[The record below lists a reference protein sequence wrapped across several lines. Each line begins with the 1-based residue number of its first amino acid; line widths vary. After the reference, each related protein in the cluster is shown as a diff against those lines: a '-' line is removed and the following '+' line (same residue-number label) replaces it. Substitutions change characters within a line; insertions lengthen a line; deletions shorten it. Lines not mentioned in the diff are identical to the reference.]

1 MNDAKIQFSPAEM
14 ELMNNSALILT
25 KNKVLLKIKT
35 MLEGLQEELVHT
47 VYQQP
52 DFSSH
57 PIFQESPKIS
67 KGENYLGLPYL
78 VLDYP
83 RIFDSLNI
91 LAIRTM
97 FWWGHFFSVTLHTS
111 GVYKDDI
118 MAVIQDR
125 YAYLAQNQFYIGVNE
140 DPWQHHFEE
149 DNYLLI
155 ADIDEAQFR
164 DYCSGSD
171 HLKIAAQFP
180 LWDANFVMD
189 DLYESWKKLAQLA
202 TI

>member
-25 KNKVLLKIKT
+25 KNKVLLKVKT

-83 RIFDSLNI
+83 RMFDSLNI
-91 LAIRTM
+91 LQ
-97 FWWGHFFSVTLHTS
+97 SV
-111 GVYKDDI
+111 
-118 MAVIQDR
+118 
-125 YAYLAQNQFYIGVNE
+125 
-140 DPWQHHFEE
+140 P
-149 DNYLLI
+149 
-155 ADIDEAQFR
+155 
-164 DYCSGSD
+164 CSGGA
-171 HLKIAAQFP
+171 IF
-180 LWDANFVMD
+180 
-189 DLYESWKKLAQLA
+189 LALPFMLQVH
-202 TI
+202 TKMI